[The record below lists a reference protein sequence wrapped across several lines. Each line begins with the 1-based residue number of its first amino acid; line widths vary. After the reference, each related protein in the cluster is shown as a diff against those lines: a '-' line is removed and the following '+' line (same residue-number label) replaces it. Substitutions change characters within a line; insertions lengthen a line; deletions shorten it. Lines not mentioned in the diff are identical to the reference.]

1 MNRIF
6 NVCMFVICSLLLLS
20 SCDKES
26 NSIDIFYDY
35 KVKNQEGF
43 DIYSI
48 ILCPYNEDTTFLTGI
63 KNEKMW
69 VGMFDEHTKEQLK
82 EWNGTETI
90 ERTIKIDLGYG
101 KTELLNI
108 VSFGS
113 KLGIYKTNW
122 GYIPTLTYGVI
133 LPTLGG
139 GTALEK
145 DILLLNDDKMIVY
158 SAVNPSIIQS
168 HWYQESIVVSSY
180 IRDSYSYKVVS
191 PEGKEIVEL
200 KSKPYNRLI
209 ELENLFPVSY
219 TDGIGF
225 YERGRGYD
233 NKKCDIYIHRV
244 NYAISKDLWDIPISS
259 LTNIEKDALF
269 NITIL
274 EQSNPI
280 WKFQIDIT
288 NYDGSKK
295 QVIFTVDVETGK
307 VTEI

>member
-1 MNRIF
+1 
-6 NVCMFVICSLLLLS
+6 
-20 SCDKES
+20 
-26 NSIDIFYDY
+26 
-35 KVKNQEGF
+35 
-43 DIYSI
+43 
-48 ILCPYNEDTTFLTGI
+48 
-63 KNEKMW
+63 
-69 VGMFDEHTKEQLK
+69 
-82 EWNGTETI
+82 
-90 ERTIKIDLGYG
+90 
-101 KTELLNI
+101 
-108 VSFGS
+108 
-113 KLGIYKTNW
+113 
-122 GYIPTLTYGVI
+122 
-133 LPTLGG
+133 
-139 GTALEK
+139 
-145 DILLLNDDKMIVY
+145 MIVY

>member
-1 MNRIF
+1 
-6 NVCMFVICSLLLLS
+6 MFVIYSLLSLS

-26 NSIDIFYDY
+26 NSVDIFYDY

-43 DIYSI
+43 DIHSI
-48 ILCPYNEDTTFLTGI
+48 IPCAYNEDTIFLTGI
-63 KNEKMW
+63 KNERMW
-69 VGMFDEHTKEQLK
+69 VGMFDGHTKEQLK
-82 EWNGTETI
+82 EWNGTGTI

-108 VSFGS
+108 ASFGF
-113 KLGIYKTNW
+113 KPGIYKTNW
-122 GYIPTLTYGVI
+122 GYIPTLTYSVI
-133 LPTLGG
+133 LPTQA

-145 DILLLNDDKMIVY
+145 DILFLNDDKMTVY
-158 SAVNPSIIQS
+158 SVVNPRIIQP
-168 HWYQESIVVSSY
+168 HWYQESIVISSH

-191 PEGKEIVEL
+191 PEGKEIIEL
-200 KSKPYNRLI
+200 KSEPYNRLI
-209 ELENLFPVSY
+209 ELKNLFPVSY

-225 YERGRGYD
+225 YERRKGYD

-259 LTNIEKDALF
+259 LINIKEDALF

-274 EQSNPI
+274 EQSNSI

-307 VTEI
+307 ITEI